1 MDKKARLLR
10 FACVLVSL
18 ELAIM
23 VASLVTG
30 AMASLS
36 GDVAVNANP
45 SPLDTASNWLMIC
58 HNILEIGFYGVFA
71 WLLIDDNG
79 PYAIAGFLFGL
90 IGLIALSISICI
102 EMGVLH
108 GQPPLAD
115 PFGFGYGAIDEELSL
130 IGQFC
135 ILPANGF
142 FALATLRHPQSRPAV
157 PAILF
162 MGLPIGFMNLYI
174 PDYASG
180 WLLFVGD
187 WMVPV
192 FVVCKQTILLW
203 WFVTLLNPKVAPERS
218 SPASD
223 ALLESQF
230 GSRFPSTGGS
240 QY

>member
-18 ELAIM
+18 ELAVM

-36 GDVAVNANP
+36 GDVAVNAIP
-45 SPLDTASNWLMIC
+45 SPLDNASSWLMLC
-58 HNILEIGFYGVFA
+58 HNVLEIGFYGVFA

-90 IGLIALSISICI
+90 IGLVALSISIWI
-102 EMGVLH
+102 QMNVLH
-108 GQPPLAD
+108 SQPPLAD
-115 PFGFGYGAIDEELSL
+115 PFGFGYGAIDQELGL
-130 IGQFC
+130 IGQFS

-162 MGLPIGFMNLYI
+162 MGLPIGFVNLYI

-180 WLLFVGD
+180 WLQFLGD

-218 SPASD
+218 SPGSD
-223 ALLESQF
+223 ALLGRQL
-230 GSRFPSTGGS
+230 GSSFPQTDGS
-240 QY
+240 